1 MIGGGTPKLPYQSA
15 HEELHYINRSG
26 WLRAAVL
33 GANDGIV
40 SVSSLVVGVAAA
52 DPNPSSV
59 LIAGFAGLAAGAMSM
74 AAGEY
79 VSVSSQSD
87 IERADITRERKALI
101 DTPKA
106 EEQELASIYESRG
119 LSPATAALVA
129 RELTEKDA
137 LGAHVRDEL
146 GLSEVHAAN
155 PLQAAIASGLTFCA
169 AAALPVGAAILAP
182 SGQIIPTVVVTTL
195 IALAALG
202 ALGAHAGAA
211 PKLPATLR
219 VLFWGAAAMAIT
231 AGVGHFF
238 GVSV

>member
-1 MIGGGTPKLPYQSA
+1 MTLAYTSA
-15 HEELHYINRSG
+15 HEELHYIDRAG

-40 SVSSLVVGVAAA
+40 SVSSLIVGVAAA
-52 DPNPSSV
+52 NPSPTAV
-59 LIAGFAGLAAGAMSM
+59 GLVAGAMSM

-87 IERADITRERKALI
+87 VERADIARERQALI
-101 DTPKA
+101 DTPEA
-106 EEQELASIYESRG
+106 EEAELASIYESRG

-137 LGAHVRDEL
+137 LAAHTRDEL
-146 GLSEVHAAN
+146 GLSEVHTAN
-155 PLQAAIASGLTFCA
+155 PLQAAFASAVTFTVAAAIPLA
-169 AAALPVGAAILAP
+169 AAALAP
-182 SGQIIPTVVVTTL
+182 ANMVIPAVVVTTML
-195 IALAALG
+195 SLAGLG
-202 ALGAHAGAA
+202 AVGAKAGGA
-211 PKLPATLR
+211 PLLPATAR

-231 AGVGHFF
+231 AGVGWIF

>member
-1 MIGGGTPKLPYQSA
+1 MSDLMTFESA
-15 HEELHYINRSG
+15 HEAPHYINRAG

-40 SVSSLVVGVAAA
+40 SVASLIVGVAAA
-52 DPNPSSV
+52 GPDRGAI
-59 LIAGFAGLAAGAMSM
+59 LIAGAAGIAAGAMSM

-87 IERADITRERKALI
+87 VEKADIDREKRALA
-101 DTPKA
+101 DDPVGEEA
-106 EEQELASIYESRG
+106 ELTSIYLSRG

-129 RELTEKDA
+129 RELTERDA
-137 LGAHVRDEL
+137 LAAHVREEL

-155 PLQAAIASGLTFCA
+155 PLQAALASGLTFTVA
-169 AAALPVGAAILAP
+169 AAVPLVAAAVSPVEGVIWY
-182 SGQIIPTVVVTTL
+182 VVGVTL
-195 IALAALG
+195 LALAGLG
-202 ALGAHAGAA
+202 ALGAEAGGA
-211 PKLPATLR
+211 PRGPATLR

-231 AGVGHFF
+231 AGVGRLF

>member
-1 MIGGGTPKLPYQSA
+1 
-15 HEELHYINRSG
+15 
-26 WLRAAVL
+26 
-33 GANDGIV
+33 
-40 SVSSLVVGVAAA
+40 
-52 DPNPSSV
+52 
-59 LIAGFAGLAAGAMSM
+59 MSM

-87 IERADITRERKALI
+87 TEEADMARERQALI
-101 DTPKA
+101 DTPEA
-106 EEQELASIYESRG
+106 EERELASIFESRG
-119 LSPATAALVA
+119 LSPSTAALVA

-137 LGAHVRDEL
+137 LGAHVREEL
-146 GLSEVHAAN
+146 GLSELHTAN
-155 PLQAAIASGLTFCA
+155 PLQAAFASGLTFTI
-169 AAALPVGAAILAP
+169 AAALPVATAALAP
-182 SGQIIPTVVVTTL
+182 EGQIIPAVVVTTL
-195 IALAALG
+195 IALAGLG

>member
-1 MIGGGTPKLPYQSA
+1 MSLPYESA
-15 HEELHYINRSG
+15 HEELHYLDRAG

-40 SVSSLVVGVAAA
+40 SVSSLIVGVAAA
-52 DPNPSSV
+52 DPSPSVV
-59 LIAGFAGLAAGAMSM
+59 LIAGAAGLAAGAMSM

-87 IERADITRERKALI
+87 VERADIAREKQALI
-101 DTPKA
+101 DTPEA
-106 EEQELASIYESRG
+106 EERELASIYEARG
-119 LSPATAALVA
+119 LSKETAAQVA
-129 RELTEKDA
+129 RELTAKDA

-155 PLQAAIASGLTFCA
+155 PLQAALASGLTFTVA
-169 AAALPVGAAILAP
+169 AAVPLIAAALAP
-182 SGQIIPTVVVTTL
+182 EGQIIPAVVALTL
-195 IALAALG
+195 VSLAGLG
-202 ALGAHAGAA
+202 ALGAHAGGA
-211 PKLPATLR
+211 PKIPATLR

-231 AGVGHFF
+231 AGVGRVF

>member
-1 MIGGGTPKLPYQSA
+1 MSPLPYQSA
-15 HEELHYINRSG
+15 HEELHFINRSG

-40 SVSSLVVGVAAA
+40 SVASLIVGVAAA
-52 DPNPSSV
+52 DPSPTAV
-59 LIAGFAGLAAGAMSM
+59 LIAGGAGLAAGAMSM

-87 IERADITRERKALI
+87 IERADIARETAALR
-101 DTPKA
+101 DTP
-106 EEQELASIYESRG
+106 EEEERELASIFESRG
-119 LSPATAALVA
+119 LSQATAALVA

-137 LGAHVRDEL
+137 LGAHVREEL

-155 PLQAAIASGLTFCA
+155 PLQAALASGLTFSVA
-169 AAALPVGAAILAP
+169 AAMPLIAAVLAP
-182 SGQIIPTVVVTTL
+182 AGQVIPVVVGTTL
-195 IALAALG
+195 VCLALLG
-202 ALGAHAGAA
+202 ALGARAGGA
-211 PKLPATLR
+211 PMLPATLR

-231 AGVGHFF
+231 AGVGRIF

>member
-1 MIGGGTPKLPYQSA
+1 MSPLPYQSA
-15 HEELHYINRSG
+15 HEELHFINRSG

-40 SVSSLVVGVAAA
+40 SVASLIVGVAAA
-52 DPNPSSV
+52 DPSPTAV
-59 LIAGFAGLAAGAMSM
+59 LIAGGAGLAAGAMSM

-87 IERADITRERKALI
+87 IERADIARETAALR
-101 DTPKA
+101 DTP
-106 EEQELASIYESRG
+106 EEEERELASIFESRG
-119 LSPATAALVA
+119 LSQATAALVA

-137 LGAHVRDEL
+137 LGAHVREEL

-155 PLQAAIASGLTFCA
+155 PLQAALASGLTFSVA
-169 AAALPVGAAILAP
+169 AAMPLIAAVLAP
-182 SGQIIPTVVVTTL
+182 AGQVIPTVVGATMVC
-195 IALAALG
+195 LAALG
-202 ALGAHAGAA
+202 ALGARAGGA
-211 PKLPATLR
+211 PMGPATLR

-231 AGVGHFF
+231 AGVGRLF